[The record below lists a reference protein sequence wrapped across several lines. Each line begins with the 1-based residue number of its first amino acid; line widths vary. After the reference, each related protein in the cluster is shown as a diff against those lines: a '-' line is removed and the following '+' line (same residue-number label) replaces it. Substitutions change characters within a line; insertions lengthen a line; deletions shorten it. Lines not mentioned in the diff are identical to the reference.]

1 MNKPSFSMPLSTLLA
16 SAVLSLA
23 ATGAM
28 AQTTPALSNPTTV
41 GVTPQEAAEAARKAV
56 PRADTGT
63 VVRTDESAADRAR
76 QAVDAAKAETQKI
89 NTAPATT
96 SAPMTTAP
104 AVVTTPADTNAAA
117 MNSNTATR
125 NKNNMPRRAR
135 ADRN

>member
-1 MNKPSFSMPLSTLLA
+1 MQKRSFSMPLSTLLA

-23 ATGAM
+23 ATAAV

-76 QAVDAAKAETQKI
+76 QAVDAAKAETKKI
-89 NTAPATT
+89 NTTPAAT

-104 AVVTTPADTNAAA
+104 AAVTTPADTHTAA
-117 MNSNTATR
+117 MNNDSAKRTQT
-125 NKNNMPRRAR
+125 MPRRAR

>member
-1 MNKPSFSMPLSTLLA
+1 MQKPSFSMPLSTLLA

-23 ATGAM
+23 ATAAV

-89 NTAPATT
+89 NTTPAAT

-104 AVVTTPADTNAAA
+104 STVTTPADTNAAA
-117 MNSNTATR
+117 MNNDNAKRTQNT
-125 NKNNMPRRAR
+125 MPRRAR